1 MFFYLINIIRIKSY
15 KFEHIG
21 AITYI
26 YGGEVTNLT
35 FQEIESGPIA
45 HEQKGQRQQL
55 ALLTTAHLSKL
66 SERQVA

>member
-1 MFFYLINIIRIKSY
+1 MLLN
-15 KFEHIG
+15 
-21 AITYI
+21 I

-55 ALLTTAHLSKL
+55 ALLTTTHLPKL
-66 SERQVA
+66 S